1 MTLDRLPD
9 LTVNGTP
16 DFSQSPVTESEM
28 KHHLR
33 KLLNSP
39 SVDHCTYYSTLDE
52 LAVILNT
59 DTFSFSLSE
68 NPIHIPPQWRI
79 FNIKLLEN
87 TALELEVSLTDML
100 LHTDSARVSISPEYI
115 KKSIAFLTE
124 ELKYFI
130 ETESVTINTNQTV
143 EGYPTI
149 TCKLQSEISSAT
161 IFDLLIT
168 FLPIQIVGGTKN
180 TTAIESIVFG
190 FGKHRY
196 TQFIEDFSKTKYAI
210 HTRVLAE
217 QKSFDVPNL
226 EQVQLQ
232 TIRTKH
238 ITDSIL
244 NTAEQ
249 IVVNGH
255 RFHKIPVQNTET
267 AYKPIDSSDTET
279 TLIKNQL
286 GFITPESETEILYL
300 LADKEKLYESVEL
313 DISAKKSQYDIYG
326 DPVTITTVPIP
337 GYDSYELRNRIQ
349 TGQIRYPNVYE

>member
-9 LTVNGTP
+9 LTVNGDP

-39 SVDHCTYYSTLDE
+39 SVDRCTYYSTLDE
-52 LAVILNT
+52 LSVILNT
-59 DTFSFSLSE
+59 DTFSCSLSK

-79 FNIKLLEN
+79 FNINILED
-87 TALELEVSLTDML
+87 TTLELDVSLTDML
-100 LHTDSARVSISPEYI
+100 LYTDSARLSISPEYI
-115 KKSIAFLTE
+115 KESIAFLTE

-143 EGYPTI
+143 EGYPTV

-190 FGKHRY
+190 FSKHRY

-210 HTRVLAE
+210 HNRVLAE
-217 QKSFDVPNL
+217 QKSFDIPNL

-238 ITDSIL
+238 ITDSIR

-249 IVVNGH
+249 IVVDGH
-255 RFHKIPVQNTET
+255 RFYKIPVQNTKS
-267 AYKPIDSSDTET
+267 AYKPIDSPDTET

-286 GFITPESETEILYL
+286 GFIRSESETELLYL
-300 LADKEKLYESVEL
+300 LDSKEHLYDSVKL
-313 DISAKKSQYDIYG
+313 DISAKNSQYNIYG
-326 DPVTITTVPIP
+326 EPVTVTTIPIP

-349 TGQIRYPNVYE
+349 TGQITYPNVYE